1 MLMIVDKLGD
11 PDRENKPWMP
21 EKSTRK
27 RLFFPGSWNFLNK
40 CEVER
45 KMFICVLGRDCL
57 V

>member
-1 MLMIVDKLGD
+1 MLMVVDKLGD